1 MPHLPP
7 LARDVVLDVRVH
19 PPFQKRPPHSVLV
32 AESILKGVHPVE
44 GVGLAHAQDEVL
56 HDGLVKLA
64 DGAQVEHRV
73 DGTDGIT
80 PLPLVS
86 NTRLVRKYL
95 NVE

>member
-7 LARDVVLDVRVH
+7 LARDVVFDVRVH